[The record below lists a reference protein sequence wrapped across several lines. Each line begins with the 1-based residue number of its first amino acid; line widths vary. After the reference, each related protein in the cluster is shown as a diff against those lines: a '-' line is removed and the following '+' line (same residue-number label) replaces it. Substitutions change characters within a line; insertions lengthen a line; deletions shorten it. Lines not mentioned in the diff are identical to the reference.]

1 MSKKLIA
8 KTVARTLVYQL
19 LIIWTSFSIGFLM
32 NPEYWGNRAPVV
44 NRSIKHIFWPIE
56 YNSQVEDFCIK
67 IGRSRIFFETSTEYP
82 GFTDLKILEDGM
94 NSDEWYFA
102 KYEFKDNQGNLIR
115 VNDFSSKVNWK
126 PWELD
131 YPPPNQKP
139 VSGSRGF

>member
-8 KTVARTLVYQL
+8 KTVTRTLVYQL
-19 LIIWTSFSIGFLM
+19 LIIGTSFSIGFLI
-32 NPEYWGNRAPVV
+32 NPEYWGNRAPIV

-94 NSDEWYFA
+94 SSDEWYFA

-115 VNDFSSKVNWK
+115 INDFNSKVNWK

-139 VSGSRGF
+139 VSDSTGF